1 MYRGILVTSGQ
12 VFPPPPSSEADVELF
27 LRGFVAVINL
37 FYSSLWKI
45 KLSFLIFFRKLGQ
58 NVKGQKALWWCVSA
72 FTAASYLVCIGNLEY
87 NRLVPPFV
95 QIASKCPSII

>member
-1 MYRGILVTSGQ
+1 MYRGILATSGQ

-27 LRGFVAVINL
+27 LWGFVAVINL
-37 FYSSLWKI
+37 FYSNLWTI

-58 NVKGQKALWWCVSA
+58 NVIGQKALWWGVSA

-87 NRLVPPFV
+87 NCLVHPFV